1 MKTRSF
7 AFALEVGTDITA
19 ASNKSGRHKKL
30 RPVAKKIT
38 AATSAKL
45 LQ

>member
-7 AFALEVGTDITA
+7 AFACLGGAIDVTA

-30 RPVAKKIT
+30 RPGAKKIT
-38 AATSAKL
+38 AAANYMR
-45 LQ
+45 Q